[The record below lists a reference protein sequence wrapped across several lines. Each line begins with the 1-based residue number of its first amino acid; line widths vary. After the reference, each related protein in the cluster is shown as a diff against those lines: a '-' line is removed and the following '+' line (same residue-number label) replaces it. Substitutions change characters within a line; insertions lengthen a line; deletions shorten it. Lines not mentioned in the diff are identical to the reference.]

1 MSISVQLGKISNFP
15 PTSFLAGGNTK
26 KSEGRE
32 RARAGIATYTTII
45 LSSPQYNLFPVLFQA
60 NHYSEILY

>member
-15 PTSFLAGGNTK
+15 PTSFLVGGNTK
-26 KSEGRE
+26 KSKARE
-32 RARAGIATYTTII
+32 CARAGIATYTTIM

-60 NHYSEILY
+60 NRHSEILY